1 MSDQLRSATTGFD
14 ELQRAFVATA
24 QGMGFEALRHGTLV
38 VLPSITFPGV
48 ELRKIIG
55 IQHYEERML
64 YTLLLLRNP
73 DLRVVY
79 LTSLAID
86 PDIVDYYLG
95 FLPQGID
102 ARTRLTTIAVGDPE
116 PRALTAKLLESPSVL
131 KAIHS
136 EVHGKQGYV
145 LPFNVTPLEG
155 EFAEQIG
162 LPLFGPHPDLI
173 SLGSKSGSRKVARR
187 AGVPILTGFE
197 DLRSLD
203 EIEDSITA
211 IQKER
216 PQADAVVIKLDNGFS
231 GQGNAIVDLR
241 TLRFPLHESPT
252 VFCAAEESWLSFSA
266 KIAEEG
272 AIVEEL
278 VRGEGITSPSVQL
291 RIAPGGSIETLSTH
305 DQILGG
311 PDDQVY
317 LGCRFPARS
326 DYRRRILDFALET
339 AKVLAAEGV
348 FGPFGID
355 FVVVPSDG
363 RDPDVY
369 LSEINLR
376 NGGTTHPFFMARL
389 VTEGEY
395 DFSTGELIAEGQPKF
410 YVATDNLKSED
421 YIGMTPGTAIRA
433 LRDAGLAYEPST
445 RTGITLHLLG
455 ALRDY
460 GKIGAV
466 CIAGS
471 HEGAQSLYDNLVAT
485 LDVAGGL

>member
-1 MSDQLRSATTGFD
+1 MSEDRRPGVARFD
-14 ELQRAFVATA
+14 ELQRAFIASA
-24 QGMGFEALRHGTLV
+24 QEMGFDALRLGTLV
-38 VLPSITFPGV
+38 VLPSITFPSV

-73 DLRVVY
+73 DIRVVY

-95 FLPQGID
+95 FLPEAGT
-102 ARTRLTTIAVGDPE
+102 ARERLTTIAVGDPE
-116 PRALTAKLLESPSVL
+116 PRALTAKILESPPVL

-136 EVHGKQGYV
+136 EVQGAEGYI
-145 LPFNVTPLEG
+145 LPFNVTPLER
-155 EFAEQIG
+155 ELAEQIE

-173 SLGSKSGSRKVARR
+173 ALGSKSGSRKLAKR
-187 AGVPILTGFE
+187 AGVPVLPGFE

-203 EIEDSITA
+203 DIEDSIRA
-211 IQKER
+211 IQKDHPR
-216 PQADAVVIKLDNGFS
+216 ADAVVIKLNNGFS

-241 TLRFPLHESPT
+241 TLRFPLNESPT
-252 VFCAAEESWLSFSA
+252 VFCAAEESWLSFA
-266 KIAEEG
+266 GKIAEEG

-278 VRGEGITSPSVQL
+278 VRGEGIRSPSVQL
-291 RIAPGGSIETLSTH
+291 RIAPSGSVETLSTH

-317 LGCRFPARS
+317 LGCRFPAHS
-326 DYRRRILDFALET
+326 DYRRQILDLALET
-339 AKVLAAEGV
+339 AKVLADEGV

-355 FVVVPSDG
+355 FIIVPRNGDRS
-363 RDPDVY
+363 DVY

-395 DFSTGELIAEGQPKF
+395 DFSTGELVADGQSKF
-410 YVATDNLKSED
+410 YVATDNIKSED
-421 YIGMTPGTAIRA
+421 FIGMTPGTAIRA
-433 LRDAGLAYEPST
+433 LREAGLAYERGT
-445 RTGITLHLLG
+445 RTGVTLHLLG
-455 ALRDY
+455 ALRDH

-471 HEGAQSLYDNLVAT
+471 HEGAQALYDNLIAT
-485 LDVAGGL
+485 LDVAAQG